1 MPDPNDWCFTLK
13 PWRVETTIEQRLK
26 VARFQQVQVCVQV
39 LVTLRKD
46 LARQAKTGLSSPC
59 LGSSQSASLCSF
71 PLQIIKD
78 QKLLVI
84 VGGMLLIDLCI
95 LICWQAV
102 DPLRRT
108 VERYSMEVRGQGRRG
123 AGGTTGTSGHDRG
136 GLCASW
142 FPPQLNS
149 ASFRL
154 RHRLFQD
161 GKIEGGMKQLDI
173 ILINAG

>member
-1 MPDPNDWCFTLK
+1 M
-13 PWRVETTIEQRLK
+13 
-26 VARFQQVQVCVQV
+26 
-39 LVTLRKD
+39 
-46 LARQAKTGLSSPC
+46 
-59 LGSSQSASLCSF
+59 SASLCSF

-123 AGGTTGTSGHDRG
+123 AGGPTGTSGHDRG
-136 GLCASW
+136 GLCAAW
-142 FPPQLNS
+142 FPSQLSS

-154 RHRLFQD
+154 RHRLFQE
-161 GKIEGGMKQLDI
+161 GQIEGSMEQLDI

>member
-1 MPDPNDWCFTLK
+1 M
-13 PWRVETTIEQRLK
+13 
-26 VARFQQVQVCVQV
+26 
-39 LVTLRKD
+39 
-46 LARQAKTGLSSPC
+46 
-59 LGSSQSASLCSF
+59 
-71 PLQIIKD
+71 
-78 QKLLVI
+78 I

-136 GLCASW
+136 GLCTAW

-154 RHRLFQD
+154 RHRLFQE
-161 GKIEGGMKQLDI
+161 GLIEGGMEQLDI